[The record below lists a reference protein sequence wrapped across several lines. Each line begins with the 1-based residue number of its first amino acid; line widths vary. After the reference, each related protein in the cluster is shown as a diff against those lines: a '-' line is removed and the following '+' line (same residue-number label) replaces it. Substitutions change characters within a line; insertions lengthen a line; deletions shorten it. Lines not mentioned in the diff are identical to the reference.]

1 MFRKRVIDEF
11 LKSVSYRE
19 RNDLLSLHEPMVGK
33 NCLEEVQTLSQSVLA
48 HVLLQD
54 LVVLADGGQKHDQEN
69 ILETVDPLSTFTSLT
84 PDINLDCER
93 IRIKKGKKISNPLF

>member
-1 MFRKRVIDEF
+1 
-11 LKSVSYRE
+11 
-19 RNDLLSLHEPMVGK
+19 MVGK

-54 LVVLADGGQKHDQEN
+54 LVVLAYSGQEHDQEN

-84 PDINLDCER
+84 PDINLDGER
-93 IRIKKGKKISNPLF
+93 IRIKKGKKISYQYIK